1 MPKNKRP
8 APRKAGEADKLQ
20 QRSRPHQ
27 LNQPNEWADDKDEI
41 QTQAL
46 CDLAI
51 FLAEQDDSE
60 DAAEVEARRQS
71 HADLHKVIRK
81 SLQQKKDEILY
92 DAIER
97 TRYAD
102 SAAFQFLKTSIEEA
116 SEVLLVRR
124 DNGKALELNVFVI
137 PLFARVAGGLK
148 RQQCFQDDA
157 AFAALSASLKEA
169 QLESPD
175 ASVVLV
181 SHAYH
186 MDEIDGIRYSD
197 LFDMNRDAF
206 AAMADKKLAPATA
219 IERSFGNW
227 PDNQFAAED
236 DALELRFLLGFALKN
251 ADDPFYLVPADETA
265 ADAYFTARQQ
275 RFHHWAEQVAPL
287 VQRCLVTDGSEIAIH
302 FLYQDLFHGG
312 KERGMAEYFMLLM
325 MSELNQGLEQHGC
338 APHDAKAVAGAADVR
353 GEMLLRVSLYDDHG
367 ALLVSSEKPLGVAA
381 DVQAE
386 IDDVYDALTTI
397 GIGSLAVATKFDAH
411 GQPLE
416 VQPYPV

>member
-8 APRKAGEADKLQ
+8 VPRKASESNK
-20 QRSRPHQ
+20 S
-27 LNQPNEWADDKDEI
+27 NEWADDKDEI

-51 FLAEQDDSE
+51 VLAEQDDSE
-60 DAAEVEARRQS
+60 DVAEVEARRQS

-102 SAAFQFLKTSIEEA
+102 SDAFQFLKTTIEEA

-148 RQQCFQDDA
+148 REQCFQDDE

-186 MDEIDGIRYSD
+186 MDEIDSI
-197 LFDMNRDAF
+197 
-206 AAMADKKLAPATA
+206 
-219 IERSFGNW
+219 
-227 PDNQFAAED
+227 
-236 DALELRFLLGFALKN
+236 
-251 ADDPFYLVPADETA
+251 
-265 ADAYFTARQQ
+265 
-275 RFHHWAEQVAPL
+275 
-287 VQRCLVTDGSEIAIH
+287 
-302 FLYQDLFHGG
+302 
-312 KERGMAEYFMLLM
+312 
-325 MSELNQGLEQHGC
+325 
-338 APHDAKAVAGAADVR
+338 
-353 GEMLLRVSLYDDHG
+353 
-367 ALLVSSEKPLGVAA
+367 
-381 DVQAE
+381 
-386 IDDVYDALTTI
+386 
-397 GIGSLAVATKFDAH
+397 
-411 GQPLE
+411 
-416 VQPYPV
+416 

>member
-8 APRKAGEADKLQ
+8 VPRKASESNK
-20 QRSRPHQ
+20 S
-27 LNQPNEWADDKDEI
+27 NEWADDKDEI

-51 FLAEQDDSE
+51 VLAEQDDSE
-60 DAAEVEARRQS
+60 DAAEIEARRQS

-102 SAAFQFLKTSIEEA
+102 SDAFQFLKTTIEEA

-148 RQQCFQDDA
+148 REQCFQDDE
-157 AFAALSASLKEA
+157 AFAALSASIKEA

-186 MDEIDGIRYSD
+186 MDEIDSIRYSD
-197 LFDMNRDAF
+197 LFEMNRDAF

-219 IERSFGNW
+219 IERSFGTW
-227 PDNQFAAED
+227 PDNQFAAD
-236 DALELRFLLGFALKN
+236 DEALELRFLLGFALKS
-251 ADDPFYLVPADETA
+251 ADDPFYLVPADEAA
-265 ADAYFTARQQ
+265 ADAYFAARQE
-275 RFHHWAEQVAPL
+275 RFQQWAERVAPL

-325 MSELNQGLEQHGC
+325 MSELNHGLEQKGC
-338 APHDAKAVAGAADVR
+338 APYDARAVVGPADVR
-353 GEMLLRVSLYDDHG
+353 GEMLLRVSLYGHDG
-367 ALLVSSEKPLGVAA
+367 VLLVSAEKPLGATG
-381 DVQAE
+381 DLQAE

-397 GIGSLAVATKFDAH
+397 GITSLAVAMKFDAD
-411 GQPLE
+411 GQPLD
-416 VQPYPV
+416 VQAYPV